1 MQPSWV
7 LWVAMCQHKSSKEL
21 PVVGLGSDGNIR
33 KNIMNTFIVWHKKY
47 VEWWKQKLS
56 VSDYAI
62 AWISFI
68 KGLIIGLLIYHFFI
82 N

>member
-1 MQPSWV
+1 MI
-7 LWVAMCQHKSSKEL
+7 
-21 PVVGLGSDGNIR
+21 N
-33 KNIMNTFIVWHKKY
+33 WHKKY
-47 VEWWKQKLS
+47 VERWMEKRN
-56 VSDYAI
+56 VSTYGL